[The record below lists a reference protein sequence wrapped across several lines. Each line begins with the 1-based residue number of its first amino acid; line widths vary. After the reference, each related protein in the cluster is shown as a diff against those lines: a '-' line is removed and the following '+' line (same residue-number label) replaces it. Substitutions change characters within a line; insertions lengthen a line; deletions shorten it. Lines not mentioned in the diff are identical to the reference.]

1 MRKILA
7 WAAALLAASTLDAQT
22 ALTYSAKGT
31 VYDAGTLKPV
41 EAVSVTVPG
50 RNYSTVSN
58 ADGSFVIKSDQALHE
73 LSFSRIGYR
82 SCTQAVTGGE
92 ISVMMIPVAYPIKEA
107 SIVSGDPL
115 AIVLAACDKI
125 KENYPSEPELL
136 RCFYRETL
144 QKRQRFI
151 SVNEAVARVFK
162 TPYRIKST
170 GADKT
175 ALEKSR
181 VIMSQRKH
189 DTLSVRMMGGPTIAA
204 SFDIVKNPGIIFED
218 IDLQL
223 YSLKMESPA
232 YIGDRLHFVIS
243 LTPAGTAEYPL
254 YYGTLYI
261 DRESLTFSRIELSL
275 DMRDTNKATRMM
287 LVRKPLG
294 LRFYPKEL
302 RVAVNYSRQDGVSR
316 LGYCRTTM
324 SFSCDW
330 KKRLFATNYTSVNE
344 LVVTD
349 LITPAVQIPRE
360 EVFRPKDI
368 LDDKAPLFLDSDF
381 WKDYNII
388 EPSESLENA
397 VKRLKKHN

>member
-1 MRKILA
+1 MKKILA
-7 WAAALLAASTLDAQT
+7 WAAALLTAGTLDAQT
-22 ALTYSAKGT
+22 TLTYSAKGT

-204 SFDIVKNPGIIFED
+204 SFDIVKNPEIIFDD

-294 LRFYPKEL
+294 LRFDPKEL
-302 RVAVNYSRQDGVSR
+302 GVIVNYGSQDGVSR
-316 LGYCRTTM
+316 LSYCRTTM

-344 LVVTD
+344 LVVTE

>member
-1 MRKILA
+1 MKKILA
-7 WAAALLAASTLDAQT
+7 WAAALLTAGTLNAQT
-22 ALTYSAKGT
+22 ALPFSAKGT

-92 ISVMMIPVAYPIKEA
+92 VSVMMIPVAYPIKEA

-204 SFDIVKNPGIIFED
+204 SFDIVKNQGIIFED

-275 DMRDTNKATRMM
+275 DMRDSNKATRMM

-294 LRFYPKEL
+294 LRFDPKEL
-302 RVAVNYSRQDGVSR
+302 RVAVNYGSQDGVSR
-316 LGYCRTTM
+316 LSYCRTTM

-397 VKRLKKHN
+397 VKRLKKT

>member
-1 MRKILA
+1 MKKILA
-7 WAAALLAASTLDAQT
+7 WAAALLTAGTLNAQT

-41 EAVSVTVPG
+41 EAVSVTIPG

-204 SFDIVKNPGIIFED
+204 SFDIVKNPRIIFED

-243 LTPAGTAEYPL
+243 LTPTGTAEYPL

-294 LRFYPKEL
+294 LRFDPKEL

-316 LGYCRTTM
+316 LSYCRTTM

>member
-1 MRKILA
+1 MKKILA
-7 WAAALLAASTLDAQT
+7 WAAALLTAGTLNAQT
-22 ALTYSAKGT
+22 ALPFSAKGT

-92 ISVMMIPVAYPIKEA
+92 VSVMMIPVAYPIKEA

-204 SFDIVKNPGIIFED
+204 SFDIVKNQGIIFED

-294 LRFYPKEL
+294 LRFDPKEL
-302 RVAVNYSRQDGVSR
+302 RVAVNYGSQDGVSR
-316 LGYCRTTM
+316 LSYCRTTM

-397 VKRLKKHN
+397 VKRLKKT